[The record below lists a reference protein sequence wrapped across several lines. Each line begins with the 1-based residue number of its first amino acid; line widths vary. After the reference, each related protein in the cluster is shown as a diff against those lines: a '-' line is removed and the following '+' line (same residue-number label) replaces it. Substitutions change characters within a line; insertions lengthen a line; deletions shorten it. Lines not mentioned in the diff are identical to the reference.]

1 MHVNFTSSSQ
11 SNQSAA
17 DTNGCADHL
26 ISTKQRKSKHA
37 TVQLSFTFSNNFSQT
52 YFHMPQTQG
61 YLIYAKKAAFTACNF
76 TTSSHSSQ
84 YDFSMHGLIL
94 GPFKF
99 HERKENQ
106 NTRYNAFEPYLFIQ
120 FQSKPAFSACKL
132 HYFITL

>member
-1 MHVNFTSSSQ
+1 MCRPFNFYQTKKIKTRYGAIKLHLFKQFQ
-11 SNQSAA
+11 SN
-17 DTNGCADHL
+17 L
-26 ISTKQRKSKHA
+26 
-37 TVQLSFTFSNNFSQT
+37 L
-52 YFHMPQTQG
+52 PQAPDAR
-61 YLIYAKKAAFTACNF
+61 LFNLCKKAAFTACNF

-94 GPFKF
+94 GPFNF

-120 FQSKPAFSACKL
+120 FQSKPAFNACKL